1 MFGYCVILT
10 CALGAI
16 AFIPSSYTM
25 IGEAKIVHRGIV
37 LLLLA
42 LAAGY
47 FFAKHSLRLKPQ
59 MGRGELLLKLS
70 LVWGISELVYHGIEK
85 LILHDVPVREFA
97 RILLFATI
105 LMVLISG
112 IAAINVFSRM
122 KTSSD
127 KR

>member
-1 MFGYCVILT
+1 MFAYCVIIT

-25 IGEAKIVHRGIV
+25 VGEAKIVHRGIV
-37 LLLLA
+37 LLLFG

-85 LILHDVPVREFA
+85 LILHDVPMLEFA
-97 RILLFATI
+97 RIVLFTTI
-105 LMVLISG
+105 FMVLISG
-112 IAAINVFSRM
+112 IAAFSAYSKM
-122 KTSSD
+122 KISSD